1 MTKAPTH
8 QAFQPAYNIGTAILQ
23 GLATIGDDDDVVV
36 VNHAYGLALVEGS
49 LVVSWA
55 DIEDAYMDWLG
66 ELFRMFE
73 WAY

>member
-1 MTKAPTH
+1 M
-8 QAFQPAYNIGTAILQ
+8 Q
-23 GLATIGDDDDVVV
+23 GLATIGDDVVVVV
-36 VNHAYGLALVEGS
+36 VNHAYWLALVEGR

-66 ELFRMFE
+66 ESFCMFE